1 MAIKIPPYQ
10 QIVFN
15 QKAQCGRCDTFIYD
29 KDKDLQFQFNSK
41 YENIHTETFENSPYL
56 IIPEGTDWLIDIPP
70 LPIGTLSPI
79 RSTFLLQNEV
89 YTRIFVIY
97 DDAIP
102 ASYGAIFDDE
112 DAGVMVVRIKYDANA
127 SNMKTRIVNAMSV
140 FGAEIGRTVT
150 TTGTG
155 VRIPNMPAG
164 IGFGFWNMNANINTP
179 NPADFEAK
187 FFADNLIWSP
197 ITKKMLWLNFLKYY
211 KNWWEGNGGY
221 LTVNN
226 LDFTELENKLV
237 QVKLR
242 YENTNAFD
250 LQIRLAIKIDGWL
263 LGSSEWYD
271 MTANNSG
278 TITHTR
284 LMPVGYSPSN
294 LPFSAGVGQIE
305 LIIQDPT
312 PGNLNSAS
320 ELSFYIDNINLD
332 AKDILLNIQKKS
344 CNNETENLDY
354 EISDYEENT
363 LVTINNEDLQDA
375 IQLILTDTSNDT
387 YTSNL
392 FQMVDVNSLQ
402 CKNLTKIEWTNNC
415 EFGGIDYSNLQF
427 TNELYLNAYLS
438 DVDLRVLDSIFFKN
452 QQGKE
457 INVYELSTQQYE
469 LKIALY
475 TSVMHNIL
483 QRAFMHSF
491 VAIDNDEYY
500 RSEASKYTK
509 ADIENGFYTA
519 RITLSKSDTEV
530 VKSLCCY

>member
-29 KDKDLQFQFNSK
+29 KDKDLKFQFNAK
-41 YENIHTETFENSPYL
+41 YENVHTESFENSPYN
-56 IIPEGTDWLIDIPP
+56 IIPEGTDWEIDVPP

-79 RSTFLLQNEV
+79 RSSFLLQNNERTRV
-89 YTRIFVIY
+89 YVIY

-112 DAGVMVVRIKYDANA
+112 DTGVMVVRIKYDANA
-127 SNMKTRIVNAMSV
+127 STMKTRMANAMSV

-155 VRIPNMPAG
+155 VKIENMPAG

-179 NPADFEAK
+179 NPADYEAK
-187 FFADNLIWSP
+187 FFTDNLIWSP
-197 ITKKMLWLNFLKYY
+197 ITKKMLWMNFSRYY
-211 KNWWEGNGGY
+211 GNFYEGNGSY
-221 LTVNN
+221 LTVNG
-226 LDFTELENKLV
+226 LDLAGLENKLV
-237 QVKLR
+237 QVKLE

-250 LQIRLAIKIDGWL
+250 LQVRVAIKIDGWF
-263 LGSSEWYD
+263 LGSSEYYP
-271 MTANNSG
+271 MPANSSG

-284 LMPVGYSPSN
+284 LMPASYSPSN

-305 LIIQDPT
+305 LIPNDPA
-312 PGNLNSAS
+312 PGNLHLAP
-320 ELSFYIDNINLD
+320 ELSFSIDDIILE
-332 AKDILLNIQKKS
+332 AKDTLLNIQKKD
-344 CNNETENLDY
+344 CNGDTDLIDF

-363 LVTINNEDLQDA
+363 LVTINKDDLQDA
-375 IQLILTDTSNDT
+375 IQLILTDTSDNT
-387 YTSNL
+387 YTSNF
-392 FQMVDVNSLQ
+392 FQMIDVNSLQ
-402 CKNLTKIEWTNNC
+402 CKNLIKFEWTNNC
-415 EFGGIDYSNLQF
+415 EFGGIDYANLQF
-427 TNELYLNAYLS
+427 TNELYLNAYLA
-438 DVDLRVLDSIFFKN
+438 DVDLRVSDSVFFKN
-452 QQGKE
+452 QKGKE

-475 TSVMHNIL
+475 TNVMHNIL

-509 ADIENGFYTA
+509 ANIENGFYTA
-519 RITLSKSDTEV
+519 RIQLTKEGTEIV
-530 VKSLCCY
+530 STLCC